1 MDNVNNGKLHNVR
14 VCLIIG
20 TFWCIGSFR
29 KYDFGPKENMKLYGQ
44 EYPPKYNLSATRVPA
59 AFFIG
64 PSDSMITK
72 PVSMFLF

>member
-1 MDNVNNGKLHNVR
+1 
-14 VCLIIG
+14 
-20 TFWCIGSFR
+20 
-29 KYDFGPKENMKLYGQ
+29 MKLYGQ

-72 PVSMFLF
+72 PVSMLSQKLLFPEIHLRKIIAC